1 MARSL
6 DFLIGD
12 AFVKV
17 FGDVRQ
23 LSADRTTLIAKYK
36 KLITEDAL
44 DAADPSRG
52 RVVFNKTCASC
63 HVLYDTGGKIGP
75 DLTGSNRANL
85 DYILLN
91 SVDPSYDVPEGY
103 KMVVIQTVD
112 GRVLN
117 GVIAE
122 ENAQRVILK
131 TVQQPR
137 VVILK
142 EDIDNRTV
150 SKKSIMPDGQ
160 FDQMKPQEVIDL
172 IRYLQTVE
180 QVEVAQ

>member
-1 MARSL
+1 
-6 DFLIGD
+6 
-12 AFVKV
+12 
-17 FGDVRQ
+17 
-23 LSADRTTLIAKYK
+23 
-36 KLITEDAL
+36 
-44 DAADPSRG
+44 
-52 RVVFNKTCASC
+52 
-63 HVLYDTGGKIGP
+63 
-75 DLTGSNRANL
+75 
-85 DYILLN
+85 
-91 SVDPSYDVPEGY
+91 
-103 KMVVIQTVD
+103 MVVIQTVD

>member
-1 MARSL
+1 M
-6 DFLIGD
+6 
-12 AFVKV
+12 
-17 FGDVRQ
+17 
-23 LSADRTTLIAKYK
+23 
-36 KLITEDAL
+36 
-44 DAADPSRG
+44 
-52 RVVFNKTCASC
+52 
-63 HVLYDTGGKIGP
+63 
-75 DLTGSNRANL
+75 
-85 DYILLN
+85 
-91 SVDPSYDVPEGY
+91 
-103 KMVVIQTVD
+103 
-112 GRVLN
+112 
-117 GVIAE
+117 IAE

>member
-1 MARSL
+1 M
-6 DFLIGD
+6 G
-12 AFVKV
+12 
-17 FGDVRQ
+17 
-23 LSADRTTLIAKYK
+23 
-36 KLITEDAL
+36 
-44 DAADPSRG
+44 
-52 RVVFNKTCASC
+52 
-63 HVLYDTGGKIGP
+63 
-75 DLTGSNRANL
+75 
-85 DYILLN
+85 
-91 SVDPSYDVPEGY
+91 
-103 KMVVIQTVD
+103 VIQTVD

>member
-1 MARSL
+1 ML
-6 DFLIGD
+6 GE
-12 AFVKV
+12 AFAKV
-17 FGDVRQ
+17 FGDVRK
-23 LSADRTTLIAKYK
+23 LSADRTTLIEKYK
-36 KLITEDAL
+36 KLITDDAL
-44 DAADPSRG
+44 ESADASKG
-52 RVVFNKTCASC
+52 RAVFNKTCASC
-63 HVLYDTGGKIGP
+63 HVIYGTGGNIGP

-103 KMVVIQTVD
+103 KMVIVQTVD

-142 EDIDNRTV
+142 EDIEVRSV

-160 FDQMKPQEVIDL
+160 LEQMKPQEVIDL
-172 IRYLQTVE
+172 VRYLQTVE
-180 QVEVAQ
+180 QVEVKK